1 MSDLP
6 GVLGIACSKFGVTT
20 SPSANAT
27 AAVIATAA
35 QATPTMDRMFM
46 MALSFSQD
54 KCCFL
59 GVLQKLI
66 SHIAIIDPFL
76 RSHPGKLRTLVSI
89 GRIRKRFPVAAKI
102 ALVTAGMIAEVP
114 GSPIPPGGSE

>member
-6 GVLGIACSKFGVTT
+6 GILGIACSKFGVTT

-27 AAVIATAA
+27 AGIAAVIATAA
-35 QATPTMDRMFM
+35 QAAPTMDRMFT
-46 MALSFSQD
+46 MAFSFSQN

-66 SHIAIIDPFL
+66 SHISVIGAFL
-76 RSHPGKLRTLVSI
+76 RSQLGNLSGLVSI
-89 GRIRKRFPVAAKI
+89 GRIRKP
-102 ALVTAGMIAEVP
+102 LAGRGQIGCENA
-114 GSPIPPGGSE
+114 